1 MEYTTLGKS
10 DLKISRIGLGCM
22 SLQPSDPASVPLIH
36 QAIDH
41 GVNYLD
47 TADLYDR
54 GFNEEM
60 VGKAIQGK
68 RAELV
73 LATKVGNRLNDDGKS
88 WDWDASKAYII
99 KAVEESLLRLNTD
112 YIDLYQLHGG
122 TIDDPIDETISA
134 FETLQ
139 QQGKIRCYGISS
151 IRPNV
156 IKAWLQKSSIVS
168 VMMQY
173 SLLDQRPAE
182 ECLDLIQASGVSV
195 VARGSIAQGLLVNK
209 SPRAYLQRT
218 LNEVE
223 LARNLVHRYNGQGR
237 TAAQTA
243 MWYVLHHPA
252 VSAVVAGVSS
262 DEQLLEAAHLFN
274 TPVLTDE
281 EYEALQSHLTANQYT
296 DHR

>member
-1 MEYTTLGKS
+1 MEYTTLGRS
-10 DLKISRIGLGCM
+10 DLRISRIGLGCM
-22 SLQPSDPASVPLIH
+22 SLQPSDAASVQLIH
-36 QAIDH
+36 HAIDN

-60 VGKAIQGK
+60 VGQAIKGK
-68 RAELV
+68 RDGLV
-73 LATKVGNRLNDDGKS
+73 VATKVGNRLNADGKS

-99 KAVEESLLRLNTD
+99 RAVEESLRRLSTD

-134 FETLQ
+134 FEKLKE
-139 QQGKIRCYGISS
+139 QGKIRYYGISS

-156 IKAWLQKSSIVS
+156 IRAWLQQSSLVS
-168 VMMQY
+168 IMMQY

-195 VARGSIAQGLLVNK
+195 VARGAIAQGLLVNK

-223 LARNLVHRYNGQGR
+223 LARNLVHRYNGQSR

-262 DEQLLEAAHLFN
+262 TDQLQEAIRLFEV
-274 TPVLTDE
+274 PALTIE
-281 EYEALQSHLTANQYT
+281 EYDALQMHISPNHYT

>member
-1 MEYTTLGKS
+1 MEYTTLGRS
-10 DLKISRIGLGCM
+10 ELKVSRIGLGCM
-22 SLQPSDPASVPLIH
+22 SLQPSDAGSIQLIH
-36 QAIDH
+36 DAIDH

-68 RAELV
+68 RRELV
-73 LATKVGNRLNDDGKS
+73 LATKVGNRLNADGKS

-99 KAVEESLLRLNTD
+99 KAVEDSLRRLHTD

-139 QQGKIRCYGISS
+139 QQGKIRSYGISS

-168 VMMQY
+168 VLTSSMH
-173 SLLDQRPAE
+173 
-182 ECLDLIQASGVSV
+182 
-195 VARGSIAQGLLVNK
+195 
-209 SPRAYLQRT
+209 RA
-218 LNEVE
+218 
-223 LARNLVHRYNGQGR
+223 
-237 TAAQTA
+237 
-243 MWYVLHHPA
+243 
-252 VSAVVAGVSS
+252 
-262 DEQLLEAAHLFN
+262 
-274 TPVLTDE
+274 
-281 EYEALQSHLTANQYT
+281 
-296 DHR
+296 

>member
-22 SLQPSDPASVPLIH
+22 SLQPSDPASVQLIH

-73 LATKVGNRLNDDGKS
+73 LATKVGNRLNPDGKS

-99 KAVEESLLRLNTD
+99 KAVEDSLRRLNTD

-122 TIDDPIDETISA
+122 TIDDPIDDTISA
-134 FETLQ
+134 FDTLQ
-139 QQGKIRCYGISS
+139 QQGKIRYYGISS

-156 IKAWLQKSSIVS
+156 IKAWLRKSSMVT

-182 ECLDLIQASGVSV
+182 ECLELIQASGVSV

-209 SPRAYLQRT
+209 SPRPYLQRT

-243 MWYVLHHPA
+243 MRYVLHHPA

-262 DEQLLEAAHLFN
+262 DEQLLEAVQVFDA
-274 TPVLTDE
+274 PALTDV
-281 EYEALQSHLTANQYT
+281 EYEALQSHITINQYT

>member
-1 MEYTTLGKS
+1 MEYTTLGQS
-10 DLKISRIGLGCM
+10 ALKVSRIGLGCM
-22 SLQPSDPASVPLIH
+22 SLQPADVASVKLIH
-36 QAIDH
+36 QAIEY

-54 GFNEEM
+54 GSNEEM

-68 RAELV
+68 RDTVV
-73 LATKVGNRLNDDGKS
+73 LATKVGNRLNPDGKS
-88 WDWDASKAYII
+88 WDWDASKAYIM
-99 KAVEESLLRLNTD
+99 KAVEDSLQRLKTD

-122 TIDDPIDETISA
+122 TIDDPIDESISA
-134 FETLQ
+134 FDTLV
-139 QQGKIRCYGISS
+139 QQGKIRYYGISS

-156 IKAWLQKSSIVS
+156 IRTWLERSSMVS

-182 ECLDLIQASGVSV
+182 SCLDLIQASGVSV

-243 MWYVLHHPA
+243 MRYVMHHPA
-252 VSAVVAGVSS
+252 VSGVVAGVSAQ
-262 DEQLLEAAHLFN
+262 DQLMEAAGLFD
-274 TPVLTDE
+274 TPALTDE
-281 EYEALQSHLTANQYT
+281 EYAALQMHIPANQYT

>member
-1 MEYTTLGKS
+1 MEYTTLGRS
-10 DLKISRIGLGCM
+10 GLKISRIGLGCM
-22 SLQPSDPASVPLIH
+22 SLQPSDAASVHLIH
-36 QAIDH
+36 HAIDH

-54 GFNEEM
+54 GSNEEM
-60 VGKAIQGK
+60 VGKAINGK
-68 RAELV
+68 RSDLV
-73 LATKVGNRLNDDGKS
+73 LATKVGNRLNPDGKS
-88 WDWDASKAYII
+88 WDWDASKAYIM
-99 KAVEESLLRLNTD
+99 KAVEDSLRRLQTD

-139 QQGKIRCYGISS
+139 QQGKIRYYGISS

-156 IKAWLQKSSIVS
+156 IRAWLERSSIVS

-182 ECLDLIQASGVSV
+182 SCLDLIEAAGVSV

-223 LARNLVHRYNGQGR
+223 LARNLVHRYNSQSR

-243 MWYVLHHPA
+243 MRYVLHHPA

-262 DEQLLEAAHLFN
+262 EEQLLEAVQLFDA
-274 TPVLTDE
+274 PGLTNE
-281 EYEALQSHLTANQYT
+281 EYDALQTHIPANQYT

>member
-1 MEYTTLGKS
+1 MEYTTLGNS
-10 DLKISRIGLGCM
+10 DLRVSRIGLGCM
-22 SLQPSDPASVPLIH
+22 SLQPSDPASVQLIH

-73 LATKVGNRLNDDGKS
+73 LATKVGNRLNPDGKS
-88 WDWDASKAYII
+88 WDWDASKVYII
-99 KAVEESLLRLNTD
+99 KAVEDSLRRLNTD

-122 TIDDPIDETISA
+122 TINDPIDDTIAA
-134 FETLQ
+134 FHTLQ
-139 QQGKIRCYGISS
+139 QQGKIRYYGISS

-156 IKAWLQKSSIVS
+156 IKAWLRKSSMVS

-182 ECLDLIQASGVSV
+182 ECLELIQASGVSV

-209 SPRAYLQRT
+209 SPRPYLQRT

-243 MWYVLHHPA
+243 MRYVLHHPA

-262 DEQLLEAAHLFN
+262 DEQLLEAVQIFDA
-274 TPVLTDE
+274 PALTDAE
-281 EYEALQSHLTANQYT
+281 FEALQSHITTNLYT

>member
-1 MEYTTLGKS
+1 MQYTTLGNS
-10 DLKISRIGLGCM
+10 ALRISKIGLGCM
-22 SLQPSDPASVPLIH
+22 SLQPSDAASVKLIH

-54 GFNEEM
+54 GTNEEM

-68 RAELV
+68 RDAVV
-73 LATKVGNRLNDDGKS
+73 LATKVGNHLNPDGKS
-88 WDWDASKAYII
+88 WYWDASKAYIMQ
-99 KAVEESLLRLNTD
+99 AVEDSLRRLNTD

-122 TIDDPIDETISA
+122 TIEDPIDETISA
-134 FETLQ
+134 FDTLV
-139 QQGKIRCYGISS
+139 QQGKIRSYGISS

-156 IKAWLQKSSIVS
+156 IRAWLAKSSIVS

-182 ECLDLIQASGVSV
+182 SCLHLIQASGVSV
-195 VARGSIAQGLLVNK
+195 LARGSIAQGLLVNK
-209 SPRAYLQRT
+209 SPRAYLQRS
-218 LNEVE
+218 LNDVE
-223 LARNLVHRYNGQGR
+223 LARNLVHRYNVQGR

-243 MWYVLHHPA
+243 MWYVMHHPA
-252 VSAVVAGVSS
+252 VAAVVAGVSAQ
-262 DEQLLEAAHLFN
+262 DQLMEAVSLFDV
-274 TPVLTDE
+274 PALTDE
-281 EYEALQSHLTANQYT
+281 EYAALQMHIPANQYT